1 MKRILAA
8 LATLIYL
15 WHMPLVLADELT
27 QAKRQDILRLL
38 DLTGAFRIGQIYSS
52 KIVRQMNDVLRK
64 ARPDIPSDLMDLVPK
79 AVDEV
84 IASEMTGVGG
94 FADLVVDVYQRH
106 FRHDDVRGL
115 IAFYETPLGRKLSEE
130 LPAMTQ
136 ESMEAGMKWG
146 TSIAPKIQERVKQRF
161 RERGV
166 DL

>member
-8 LATLIYL
+8 LAALICL
-15 WHMPLVLADELT
+15 WQTPPALADELT
-27 QAKRQDILRLL
+27 PAKRQDILRLL

-52 KIVRQMNDVLRK
+52 TIVRQMNDVLRK
-64 ARPDIPSDLMDLVPK
+64 ARPDIPSDVMDLVPK

-84 IASEMTGVGG
+84 IASEMTAAGG

-106 FRHDDVRGL
+106 FTHEDVRGL

-136 ESMEAGMKWG
+136 ESMQAGMKWG
-146 TSIAPKIQERVKQRF
+146 SSIAPKIQERVKQRF

-166 DL
+166 EL